1 MYKQARFD
9 KDTLGKAEKDKRR
22 YAAKLHLNCQ
32 KFKSQSTQ
40 HRQNSI

>member
-40 HRQNSI
+40 TKLHLI